1 MDKNFI
7 LAISLSLLVLV
18 GSQYLLQ
25 RFAPPPE
32 VPEIIETEGKEI
44 ETSKTAPRANN
55 KPLNAGPRSAP
66 AGSRLFQSG
75 GIETISA
82 NSENSYLVETDRF
95 RLSLSNRGAIVK
107 EWVLKDFRDGNGE
120 ALNLLPLNCEKAD
133 SQVRSNCEEQAK
145 KAGFPLSLRI
155 EKETEITEKLKT
167 ALFRFDGPPIL
178 NFSGS
183 GSVPRKLK
191 FEYSDGIVS
200 VTKQLTFQADSYEI
214 QIDSNVSINGR
225 PVDHSLLWRGGFG
238 DRTLNNAW
246 AKKYVIL
253 KSQGDIERL
262 DESDLESRRSME
274 GNFQTLGLEDHYF
287 AAVFLPAGPNQIRR
301 ISLGSQGVI
310 DYLGEEPLETILL
323 NIGVYGSGQG
333 VRLFVGPKDTNVLP
347 DALDGVIDYGWFAFL
362 CRPLLYGLKWT
373 YSVVGNYGVA
383 IILLTIVIN
392 VALFPLRIKSLKSSK
407 KMQQFAPKIKEI
419 QAKYKKMKA
428 TDPRKQRMQAEVMAF
443 YKEKGVNPLGGCWPM
458 LIQMPFFFAFYRLL
472 NASIEL
478 RQAPF
483 IFWIKD
489 LSIPDPTYILP
500 ILMGLSMFQMQ
511 RMTPMPMAGS
521 DPQQAMQAKLM
532 KFMPLMFVFF
542 MIAASS
548 GLVLYWFTGTL
559 ISITLQAGWQGHAGG
574 SSSGGVSGFFD
585 WSSGSSGGSDDKS
598 DDK

>member
-1 MDKNFI
+1 MQ
-7 LAISLSLLVLV
+7 
-18 GSQYLLQ
+18 G
-25 RFAPPPE
+25 PE
-32 VPEIIETEGKEI
+32 VP
-44 ETSKTAPRANN
+44 RQ
-55 KPLNAGPRSAP
+55 AP
-66 AGSRLFQSG
+66 AFFNPEVF
-75 GIETISA
+75 ETISA

-428 TDPRKQRMQAEVMAF
+428 TDPRKQRLPAEVMAF
-443 YKEKGVNPLGGCWPM
+443 YKETGVNPLGGCWPM

>member
-55 KPLNAGPRSAP
+55 KPLNAGPRSAS

-407 KMQQFAPKIKEI
+407 KMQQFAPKIKAI

-574 SSSGGVSGFFD
+574 SSSGGGSGFFD

>member
-55 KPLNAGPRSAP
+55 KPLNAGPRSAS

-274 GNFQTLGLEDHYF
+274 GIFQTLGLEDHYF

-407 KMQQFAPKIKEI
+407 KMQQFAPKIKAI

>member
-373 YSVVGNYGVA
+373 YSVV
-383 IILLTIVIN
+383 
-392 VALFPLRIKSLKSSK
+392 
-407 KMQQFAPKIKEI
+407 
-419 QAKYKKMKA
+419 
-428 TDPRKQRMQAEVMAF
+428 
-443 YKEKGVNPLGGCWPM
+443 
-458 LIQMPFFFAFYRLL
+458 
-472 NASIEL
+472 
-478 RQAPF
+478 
-483 IFWIKD
+483 
-489 LSIPDPTYILP
+489 
-500 ILMGLSMFQMQ
+500 
-511 RMTPMPMAGS
+511 
-521 DPQQAMQAKLM
+521 
-532 KFMPLMFVFF
+532 
-542 MIAASS
+542 
-548 GLVLYWFTGTL
+548 
-559 ISITLQAGWQGHAGG
+559 
-574 SSSGGVSGFFD
+574 
-585 WSSGSSGGSDDKS
+585 
-598 DDK
+598 

>member
-7 LAISLSLLVLV
+7 LAISLSLLVLG

>member
-32 VPEIIETEGKEI
+32 VPEIIETEGTKVG
-44 ETSKTAPRANN
+44 TTKTAPGGNN
-55 KPLNAGPRSAP
+55 KPLSSGPRSASV
-66 AGSRLFQSG
+66 GSRFFQPGAAAVISG
-75 GIETISA
+75 
-82 NSENSYLVETDRF
+82 NSENSYLVETDLF
-95 RLSLSNRGAIVK
+95 QLSLSNKGAIVK
-107 EWVLKDFRDGNGE
+107 KWVLKDFKDGSGE
-120 ALNLLPLNCEKAD
+120 ALNLLPLNCEKVN
-133 SQVRSNCEEQAK
+133 SLVRKNCEEQEE
-145 KAGFPLSLRI
+145 KAGFPLSLSI
-155 EKETEITEKLKT
+155 EKEAEISEKLKT
-167 ALFRFDGPPIL
+167 ALFRVDAPPIL

-183 GSVPRKLK
+183 GAIPKRLK

-200 VTKQLTFQADSYEI
+200 VTKQLTFRADSYEI
-214 QIDSNVSINGR
+214 QIDSNVTINGR
-225 PVDHSLLWRGGFG
+225 SVDHSLLWRGGFG
-238 DRTLNNAW
+238 DRTLDNPW

-262 DESDLESRRSME
+262 DEGDLEGRQSME

-287 AAVFLPAGPNQIRR
+287 AAVFLPVGPNQISR
-301 ISLGSQGVI
+301 ISLGRQAVM

-323 NIGVYGSGQG
+323 NIGVYGSEQG
-333 VRLFVGPKDTNVLP
+333 VRLFVGPKDTSVLP
-347 DALDGVIDYGWFAFL
+347 SALDGVIDYGWFAFL

-392 VALFPLRIKSLKSSK
+392 VVLFPLRIKSLKSSK
-407 KMQQFAPKIKEI
+407 KMQEFAPKIKAI

-443 YKEKGVNPLGGCWPM
+443 YKEHGVNPLGGCWPM

-489 LSIPDPTYILP
+489 LSVPDPTYILP

-511 RMTPMPMAGS
+511 RMTPMPMAGG

-574 SSSGGVSGFFD
+574 RGFFD
-585 WSSGSSGGSDDKS
+585 WGGSGSGDGSK
-598 DDK
+598 

>member
-1 MDKNFI
+1 
-7 LAISLSLLVLV
+7 
-18 GSQYLLQ
+18 
-25 RFAPPPE
+25 
-32 VPEIIETEGKEI
+32 
-44 ETSKTAPRANN
+44 
-55 KPLNAGPRSAP
+55 
-66 AGSRLFQSG
+66 
-75 GIETISA
+75 
-82 NSENSYLVETDRF
+82 
-95 RLSLSNRGAIVK
+95 
-107 EWVLKDFRDGNGE
+107 
-120 ALNLLPLNCEKAD
+120 
-133 SQVRSNCEEQAK
+133 
-145 KAGFPLSLRI
+145 
-155 EKETEITEKLKT
+155 
-167 ALFRFDGPPIL
+167 
-178 NFSGS
+178 
-183 GSVPRKLK
+183 
-191 FEYSDGIVS
+191 
-200 VTKQLTFQADSYEI
+200 
-214 QIDSNVSINGR
+214 
-225 PVDHSLLWRGGFG
+225 
-238 DRTLNNAW
+238 
-246 AKKYVIL
+246 
-253 KSQGDIERL
+253 
-262 DESDLESRRSME
+262 ME

-407 KMQQFAPKIKEI
+407 KMQQFAPKIKAI